1 MQEHESSDYYVYL
14 HRRLSDGRI
23 FYVGKGLNR
32 RYLCLNGRSNWWNNT
47 AQKHGVSPEIL
58 IGGLCEDD
66 AKRLEIII
74 IADLRSS
81 GEPLVNLTSGGDGA
95 PDRVL
100 SAETLEIMSKY
111 KRKAVTNSDGM
122 CFPSMKEAALWLNEN
137 GFPTAC
143 SACISQSIQNPRRS
157 AYGRIWW
164 YSTEPD
170 RSPFDPRKVL
180 ALEQGKK
187 IMRDDGMIFPSVSHA
202 ARYIAEEQGRPV
214 TRANISNCANGRIK
228 TSYGHKWRF
237 VDDNC

>member
-1 MQEHESSDYYVYL
+1 MRQDYYVYV

-47 AQKHGVSPEIL
+47 AQKHGVKPEIL

-74 IADLRSS
+74 IDDLRSS

-100 SAETLEIMSKY
+100 SAETLEMMSKY

-122 CFPSMKEAALWLNEN
+122 CFVSIKQAALWMREN
-137 GFPTAC
+137 GYPMAAETAIG
-143 SACISQSIQNPRRS
+143 SAVRNSRRT
-157 AYGRIWW
+157 AYGRTWW
-164 YSTEPD
+164 ASNHQSRD
-170 RSPFDPRKVL
+170 LIQPRKLL